1 MHCILFSTDS
11 ATHISL
17 EKTIELSS
25 TTDIFFSH
33 NWGVDEKGR
42 DTHKRIGK
50 LNESM
55 KERGLITWYDAE
67 RMRGSVVEKMCS
79 GIDRTQI
86 VLIGITKSYVTKVS
100 GDKRD
105 DNCKLEFQYSVS
117 QKSPDFMIPIVL
129 EPSMLNQKLWTGPV
143 GMYFSTFLY
152 CDMTSDDPETWERQ
166 CNNLYNMIVNT
177 IRPRFIS
184 IRTTVGT
191 IASSPIPK
199 YPRVT
204 AQAADIADES
214 KPLKDLSVDE
224 VCCLMEHINLS
235 AYKAKFKEEEVHGE
249 MLTYVNKDDDLIQ
262 MGITLPLKARYFFGK
277 IKEYKEHGVPLA
289 QIQSGSVAA
298 ATTATPVATTCGGS
312 ISAAQ
317 GLPLPPSPRALELSG
332 VMRVDVSTVVRELKV
347 ALVSKDGSGLQRALS
362 LIDDT
367 ISRTDTQRIVA
378 VSGVVSDLRD
388 IIENEASSS
397 SSKWLSARI
406 LAILCLNKAHATEV
420 ECLGG
425 RKVIQQQHWRCSGT
439 SNASLVRNLIQA
451 DIVKSIIVAAVMLSI
466 DRGNYAPTE
475 PYDDCPQ
482 RIGHGAK
489 PLVTTISAPHM
500 HAHALQNL
508 CGSVVVRDARILDVG
523 CGSGYLTAA
532 FARLNPYSQ
541 VYGIDHMIELV
552 QLSNL
557 NMRKSDGDLLDSGRV
572 HLQIADAWDGY
583 APGAPY
589 DLIHVGAAA
598 ATVPTNLL
606 LQMKIGGK
614 MFIPVGPDGG
624 NQKLLFIERSFSG
637 SDLEKDFTFKELM
650 GVRYVPLVNVKNQK

>member
-1 MHCILFSTDS
+1 MYCILFSTDS
-11 ATHISL
+11 AIHISR
-17 EKTIELSS
+17 EKAIELAS

-33 NWGVDEKGR
+33 DWCVDEKGR
-42 DTHKRIGK
+42 DNHKRIGK

-55 KERGLITWYDAE
+55 KERGLFTWYDAE
-67 RMRGSVVEKMCS
+67 RMRGSIVDKMCS

-86 VLIGITKSYVTKVS
+86 VLIGITRSYVTKVA

-129 EPSMLNQKLWTGPV
+129 EPSMLDQKLWTGPV

-177 IRPRFIS
+177 IRPRFMS
-184 IRTTVGT
+184 SRATVGT
-191 IASSPIPK
+191 AASTPIPK
-199 YPRVT
+199 LPRVSS
-204 AQAADIADES
+204 QAADIADDS

-224 VCCLMEHINLS
+224 VCSLMEHINLS

-249 MLTYVNKDDDLIQ
+249 MLTYVDKEDDLIQ
-262 MGITLPLKARYFFGK
+262 MGITLPVKARYLFGK
-277 IKEYKEHGVPLA
+277 VKEYKEHGVPVA
-289 QIQSGSVAA
+289 QIQSESVAA
-298 ATTATPVATTCGGS
+298 ATTATSIATTFGGGS
-312 ISAAQ
+312 DSAAQ
-317 GLPLPPSPRALELSG
+317 GLPSPPTPRALEPSG

-347 ALVSKDGSGLQRALS
+347 ALASKDGSGMQRALS

-378 VSGVVSDLRD
+378 TSGVVSDLRN

-451 DIVKSIIVAAVMLSI
+451 DTAKSIIVAAVMLSI

-475 PYDDCPQ
+475 PYDDCPLHTCTHTLYK
-482 RIGHGAK
+482 IY
-489 PLVTTISAPHM
+489 VEVS
-500 HAHALQNL
+500 L
-508 CGSVVVRDARILDVG
+508 CGM
-523 CGSGYLTAA
+523 
-532 FARLNPYSQ
+532 
-541 VYGIDHMIELV
+541 HE
-552 QLSNL
+552 
-557 NMRKSDGDLLDSGRV
+557 
-572 HLQIADAWDGY
+572 
-583 APGAPY
+583 
-589 DLIHVGAAA
+589 
-598 ATVPTNLL
+598 
-606 LQMKIGGK
+606 
-614 MFIPVGPDGG
+614 
-624 NQKLLFIERSFSG
+624 FSTLAVAVAI
-637 SDLEKDFTFKELM
+637 SL
-650 GVRYVPLVNVKNQK
+650 RPLPA